1 MCWLFRFQICIF
13 WRKILVRLRVSPGW
27 KIYQFLWEHIEV
39 LAAKLD
45 VNPRFSIVGGDR
57 GTDSLKKKKT
67 KKKTETVINTCVVSL
82 IKQQWENMSEMPQK
96 RDFLTWSMQN
106 FLRKRIQFVRKYPI
120 TWLIDLANILHDVNK
135 FIDFI
140 LCHVIKNCLVLF
152 RNFVNKPAMWLF
164 SLNTFEENQFYGIKK
179 RNI

>member
-1 MCWLFRFQICIF
+1 
-13 WRKILVRLRVSPGW
+13 
-27 KIYQFLWEHIEV
+27 
-39 LAAKLD
+39 
-45 VNPRFSIVGGDR
+45 
-57 GTDSLKKKKT
+57 
-67 KKKTETVINTCVVSL
+67 
-82 IKQQWENMSEMPQK
+82 MSEMPQK
-96 RDFLTWSMQN
+96 RDFLTWSIQN

-120 TWLIDLANILHDVNK
+120 AWLIDLANKLHDVNK

-140 LCHVIKNCLVLF
+140 LCHVIKNCLVLS